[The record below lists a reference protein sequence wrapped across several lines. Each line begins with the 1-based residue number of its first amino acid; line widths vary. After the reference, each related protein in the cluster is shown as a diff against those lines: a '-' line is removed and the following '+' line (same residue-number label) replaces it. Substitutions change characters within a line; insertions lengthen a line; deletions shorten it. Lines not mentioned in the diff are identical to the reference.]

1 MIVLKAVVIGLSWAI
16 AVYIICKFMSI
27 GGDDE

>member
-1 MIVLKAVVIGLSWAI
+1 MILLKAILIGLSWAI
-16 AVYIICKFMSI
+16 AVWFICKFMSI